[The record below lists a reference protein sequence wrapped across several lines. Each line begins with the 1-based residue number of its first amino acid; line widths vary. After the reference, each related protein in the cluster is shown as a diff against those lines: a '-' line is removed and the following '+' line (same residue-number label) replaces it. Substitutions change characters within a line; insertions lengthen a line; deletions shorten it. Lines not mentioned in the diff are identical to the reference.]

1 MLKPKYSHTRHSS
14 VSDCTKS
21 KLVTSFADKII
32 NLQRMSTSDVS
43 DFSEIQKQVQKWKR
57 EKYNNRNTKN
67 DILILEKQIV
77 RGQV

>member
-1 MLKPKYSHTRHSS
+1 M
-14 VSDCTKS
+14 SDCTKS